1 MKRHL
6 KDKCKDSPSKKQY
19 FVAETQEPPG
29 SPIFKGGKLEA
40 PPSQSIIIIQ
50 LWGHKVSTG
59 TLILFYHQLDNI
71 NIIKQWKKNK
81 EYSNN
86 WYENNDVLKSNGHQ
100 RFNGCQCPRTPANS
114 KSLYLVYYHL
124 L

>member
-1 MKRHL
+1 M
-6 KDKCKDSPSKKQY
+6 
-19 FVAETQEPPG
+19 AETQEPPG
-29 SPIFKGGKLEA
+29 SPIFKGENWKPHPA
-40 PPSQSIIIIQ
+40 IIIIQ

-86 WYENNDVLKSNGHQ
+86 WYENNDVLKSDGHQ
-100 RFNGCQCPRTPANS
+100 RFNGRRCPRTPANS
-114 KSLYLVYYHL
+114 KWLVS
-124 L
+124 